1 MYVYHQR
8 KSNNILNH
16 ISIGKHRRAVTRVY
30 SRQLLSDCF
39 KVNLQNPP
47 QASKAS
53 LSSLI
58 NPPQANQENLSAW
71 SFLLRQIRQSIP
83 AESILLR
90 KIRQSSQPDQT
101 NQAIRQTKEICEKST
116 EHTIFTTLLHSRKS
130 LDVRKF
136 ANINMSN

>member
-47 QASKAS
+47 QANQAP

-58 NPPQANQENLSAW
+58 NPPQANQTKHSSRIN
-71 SFLLRQIRQSIP
+71 P
-83 AESILLR
+83 AQE
-90 KIRQSSQPDQT
+90 
-101 NQAIRQTKEICEKST
+101 NQAI
-116 EHTIFTTLLHSRKS
+116 LP
-130 LDVRKF
+130 
-136 ANINMSN
+136 A